1 MYRILSAC
9 AYFGRVAV
17 LTLLLLTT
25 TPCASAADFVRGVSP
40 SKQALYANGID
51 CVPRDGAI
59 SSLATIHIPRSR
71 INDDYCDC
79 ADGRDEP
86 GGESACEE
94 ARFFCAN
101 AGHRSSYI
109 PSAFVGDGTCDCCDG
124 SDEIPGVCR
133 DDCSFRGE
141 AARKEAEKLAAGIM
155 RGVRKR
161 AGLAKEG
168 KELVKKDQ
176 KEIDGLRRTEAALV
190 KKVDAAKVIANRL
203 RGARDRAEKLKNV
216 QETALTVSAG
226 SPEPETK
233 DGLDLAAESGE
244 ETSFGLESS
253 EKEENYEF
261 DAPAVDSGYGDDA
274 AESGKESEG
283 NGAASPAG
291 GEGSDAVSEDID
303 SDALCAELA
312 ENTSSNRLV
321 NSAKYYQ
328 ALLVTK
334 LQRVL
339 PPSVLP
345 RLGVRS
351 DAGIA
356 GCVTKAEGQER
367 SLRDEM
373 TETQSSITKL
383 ESMVSLDYCSDF
395 AMRPFHGKCIKQTFA
410 QYEFELCNF
419 DAIRQ
424 YERGS
429 VIARLGSWGRWESET
444 GTKRVMLYEN
454 GDQCWN
460 GPKRSV
466 RVSLE
471 CGDENEIVSV
481 DEPNRCAYS
490 MRFKTPAVC
499 DAAMADAVRKV
510 SSGDDDKYEL

>member
-1 MYRILSAC
+1 MHRYLSAC
-9 AYFGRVAV
+9 VHFGRVAA
-17 LTLLLLTT
+17 LTLFLLTT
-25 TPCASAADFVRGVSP
+25 APCASAADLVRGVSP
-40 SKQALYANGID
+40 SKQALYVNGID
-51 CVPRDGAI
+51 CTPRDGALP
-59 SSLATIHIPRSR
+59 SLATIHVPRSR

-101 AGHRSSYI
+101 AGHRSGYI

-133 DDCSFRGE
+133 DDCSVRGE
-141 AARKEAEKLAAGIM
+141 AARKDAEKLAEGIM
-155 RGVRKR
+155 RGVGKR
-161 AGLAKEG
+161 ARMAKEG

-176 KEIDGLRRTEAALV
+176 KDIDGLRRTKAVLV
-190 KKVDAAKVIANRL
+190 KKVDAAEVIANRL
-203 RGARDRAEKLKNV
+203 RSARDRAEKVRNEK
-216 QETALTVSAG
+216 EAASTVSAG
-226 SPEPETK
+226 ITEPETK
-233 DGLDLAAESGE
+233 GGLDLEIESGE
-244 ETSFGLESS
+244 ESFGLESS
-253 EKEENYEF
+253 EEEENYDF
-261 DAPAVDSGYGDDA
+261 DAPAVDSGYGDGTA
-274 AESGKESEG
+274 KSGKENEDD
-283 NGAASPAG
+283 GAASPAD
-291 GEGSDAVSEDID
+291 GEGSDAVSGDID

-312 ENTSSNRLV
+312 ENTGSNRLV

-328 ALLVTK
+328 ALLVNK
-334 LQRVL
+334 LQRIL
-339 PPSVLP
+339 PPFALL

-351 DAGIA
+351 DAGIT
-356 GCVTKAEGQER
+356 GCVLKAEGQER

-373 TETQSSITKL
+373 TEAQRSITKL
-383 ESMVSLDYCSDF
+383 ESVVSLDYGSDS
-395 AMRPFHGKCIKQTFA
+395 AMRPLHGKCIKQTFA

-424 YERGS
+424 YERSS
-429 VIARLGSWGRWESET
+429 VIARLGSWGKWEDSET

-471 CGDENEIVSV
+471 CGDKNEIVSV

-499 DAAMADAVRKV
+499 DAAMADAARKV
-510 SSGDDDKYEL
+510 SSDDDVKYEL